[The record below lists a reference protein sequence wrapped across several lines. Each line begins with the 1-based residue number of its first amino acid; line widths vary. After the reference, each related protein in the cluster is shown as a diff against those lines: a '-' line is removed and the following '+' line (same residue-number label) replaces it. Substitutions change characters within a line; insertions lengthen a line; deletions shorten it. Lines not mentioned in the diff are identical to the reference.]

1 MLSRIK
7 KRVENRKS
15 DRKVN
20 FQCDQTT
27 DSPESSSS
35 ASSPTGATGSVQNG
49 SVDSCGGVAATPPAA
64 APPVGS
70 NASGSDPKERLSA
83 DAASEKVSTAVES
96 GMEVGVA
103 SYTSGRP
110 VGGSPDRARGPPRAN
125 LHVEFAQLGEVKER
139 KEKYLTA
146 KYGAHQMSLIR
157 KRLGVEMWMFDQLQ
171 SLYPTPEGK
180 HEEKELDLDELLD
193 IEGELKR
200 KKFLW
205 DSLADCKQSKDKIE
219 KFIDEL
225 LERATTL

>member
-1 MLSRIK
+1 MTLLLINVRTAGLQ
-7 KRVENRKS
+7 RVLNM
-15 DRKVN
+15 
-20 FQCDQTT
+20 
-27 DSPESSSS
+27 
-35 ASSPTGATGSVQNG
+35 
-49 SVDSCGGVAATPPAA
+49 
-64 APPVGS
+64 
-70 NASGSDPKERLSA
+70 
-83 DAASEKVSTAVES
+83 S

>member
-1 MLSRIK
+1 MKWDEGVVDPPPHRSPVTPPDAAHK
-7 KRVENRKS
+7 AKAES
-15 DRKVN
+15 HH
-20 FQCDQTT
+20 
-27 DSPESSSS
+27 SPETKNSI
-35 ASSPTGATGSVQNG
+35 
-49 SVDSCGGVAATPPAA
+49 
-64 APPVGS
+64 
-70 NASGSDPKERLSA
+70 SD
-83 DAASEKVSTAVES
+83 S

-110 VGGSPDRARGPPRAN
+110 VGGSPDRGRGSPRAN

-180 HEEKELDLDELLD
+180 NEEKELDLDELLD
-193 IEGELKR
+193 VDDEVKR
-200 KKFLW
+200 RKFLW
-205 DSLADCKQSKDKIE
+205 DTLSDCKQSKDKVE

>member
-1 MLSRIK
+1 MASKLRRPPLFGLDNPLGIPVLPKYSSSTACK
-7 KRVENRKS
+7 CSPSNSTPVPTSN
-15 DRKVN
+15 
-20 FQCDQTT
+20 QTT
-27 DSPESSSS
+27 QKINNKP
-35 ASSPTGATGSVQNG
+35 
-49 SVDSCGGVAATPPAA
+49 
-64 APPVGS
+64 PPVPPRPS
-70 NASGSDPKERLSA
+70 K
-83 DAASEKVSTAVES
+83 S

-110 VGGSPDRARGPPRAN
+110 VGGSPDRGRGPPRSN

-180 HEEKELDLDELLD
+180 GEEKELDLDELLD
-193 IEGELKR
+193 IEGEIKR

-205 DSLADCKQSKDKIE
+205 DSLADCKQSKEKVE